1 MQQISNCNIWQKPQ
15 VVVPRN
21 EVKKCDNEIIKVSAE
36 SPEAHKNDRNH
47 YDEKCNQEDEAYKE
61 KAPACSVKTPVSEA
75 QQRLLRAAPPLQLG
89 GVAGRK
95 GSLTSECSSSTEL
108 DTPRHLARLASSAR
122 WDHSG
127 AVGPDILTLMLNIHY
142 IQIKIGTLDGLNN
155 LAKTYSL
162 SVKVVGTRA
171 LAVVGTFSEY

>member
-1 MQQISNCNIWQKPQ
+1 MTLTKLTFFSPLYHRFYKIKTNPIKPSTIKVQQISNCNIWQKPQ

-61 KAPACSVKTPVSEA
+61 KAPAGSVKTPVSEA
-75 QQRLLRAAPPLQLG
+75 QQQLLRAAPPLQLG

-127 AVGPDILTLMLNIHY
+127 AVGPDIWHWCSIFTIF
-142 IQIKIGTLDGLNN
+142 K
-155 LAKTYSL
+155 
-162 SVKVVGTRA
+162 
-171 LAVVGTFSEY
+171 

>member
-1 MQQISNCNIWQKPQ
+1 MKPSTIKLQQISDNCNIWQKPQ

-61 KAPACSVKTPVSEA
+61 KVPASSVKTPVSEA
-75 QQRLLRAAPPLQLG
+75 HQRLLRSGPGPGLQL
-89 GVAGRK
+89 RK

-108 DTPRHLARLASSAR
+108 DTPRHTARLTSSAR
-122 WDHSG
+122 SDLSG
-127 AVGPDILTLMLNIHY
+127 TCNDDIAMYILFIFKYVEIGPL
-142 IQIKIGTLDGLNN
+142 K
-155 LAKTYSL
+155 
-162 SVKVVGTRA
+162 
-171 LAVVGTFSEY
+171 